1 MADVKCILCGEKIE
15 KKKGQSENA
24 LKAELDSV
32 RHYVCATAHQSV
44 VKDHN
49 VGVGQHMN
57 AVMAAVFEKFPD
69 LKETEAYR
77 EYDIRVMAAEAKML
91 EMFPYLAALKEA
103 EEKEEKKKAKM
114 QTGTEQGKGISGTGE
129 GEEGKEEEGGRAK
142 KR

>member
-77 EYDIRVMAAEAKML
+77 AYDIRVMAAEAKML

-114 QTGTEQGKGISGTGE
+114 QTSTEREEDKVKEGE
-129 GEEGKEEEGGRAK
+129 GGKSTK
-142 KR
+142 